1 MPKPRR
7 TGARPAP
14 LATSRSR
21 TARGG
26 ARRSPR
32 RPRSPPEGHSRAL
45 RACST
50 SRARVRRLLRVRRRT
65 RANRSFAGVRWA
77 ADARA
82 KMKTVL
88 LPNLSLWLDEQT
100 VDFETLLSFVDGR
113 AMMLNTFVPS
123 ELHELHSSYVDT
135 GEHTVVASH
144 LLVPPG
150 MAPEPSSETLD
161 SLDLSKSDDRRHCL
175 LGHLAILRDALEQ
188 TGVPRVRLEV
198 GDQALRAAD
207 RPQ

>member
-1 MPKPRR
+1 MH
-7 TGARPAP
+7 T
-14 LATSRSR
+14 
-21 TARGG
+21 
-26 ARRSPR
+26 
-32 RPRSPPEGHSRAL
+32 
-45 RACST
+45 
-50 SRARVRRLLRVRRRT
+50 
-65 RANRSFAGVRWA
+65 F
-77 ADARA
+77 
-82 KMKTVL
+82 L
-88 LPNLSLWLDEQT
+88 LPDPALWLGQDSVE
-100 VDFETLLSFVDGR
+100 FETLLSFVDGR

-161 SLDLSKSDDRRHCL
+161 SLDLSKSDDRRPFL
-175 LGHLAILRDALEQ
+175 LGHLAILREALEQ